1 MNRRA
6 LPRLGALLA
15 AALACGP
22 SGRAAAAAAIPL
34 DTVVTTLAWDD
45 NLANADAASDRAGDT
60 LVGARFSLDRTK
72 PVSGRDRVTF
82 HLHIDLQEAWHHPK
96 AAESRLGGG
105 PGWERKF
112 GLGPFAPVLGAGVV
126 LDAVASRDNRRLGFV
141 GEVILRG
148 RFRLAEPTI
157 LDVSQS
163 FSDRGARHDLFE
175 ARTREST
182 LTLRHDLGAD
192 WQLTAEARWRE
203 GEVVSFAT
211 PPRPDLAALAAVLVP
226 LDPTF
231 GSARTAYAVDARSLA
246 GSLTLSRRLS
256 QDYALAVGH
265 QHRTTRRGALDYSA
279 RRWQISL
286 RRDL

>member
-6 LPRLGALLA
+6 RPRPGFLLAVALLSATA
-15 AALACGP
+15 A
-22 SGRAAAAAAIPL
+22 RAAAVSSIPL
-34 DTVVTTLAWDD
+34 DAVVTGVAWDD
-45 NLANADAASDRAGDT
+45 NLANADAAADRVGDT

-72 PVSGRDRVTF
+72 PITGRDRVTF
-82 HLHIDLQEAWHHPK
+82 HLHLDLQEAWHHPK

-112 GLGPFAPVLGAGVV
+112 GLGPFAPVLGAAAV

-141 GEVILRG
+141 GEVTLRG
-148 RFRLAEPTI
+148 RFRLAEPTT
-157 LDVSQS
+157 LEVRQS

-175 ARTREST
+175 ARVREST

-192 WQLTAEARWRE
+192 WQFTAEARWRE

-256 QDYALAVGH
+256 QDYALAVAH
-265 QHRTTRRGALDYSA
+265 EHRTTRRGALDYSA